1 MSKPVTKL
9 KQIRESKF
17 MSMTEVAEKAKLSV
31 QTISFAELGNK
42 ISLGSIRKIA
52 AALKVAPERLL

>member
-9 KQIRESKF
+9 KELRESKF

-31 QTISFAELGNK
+31 QTISFAEMGNK

-52 AALKVAPERLL
+52 GALKVAPEKLL

>member
-9 KQIRESKF
+9 KEIRENKF
-17 MSMTEVAEKAKLSV
+17 MSMTELAKKANLTV
-31 QTISFAELGNK
+31 QTISWAELGNK

-52 AALKVAPERLL
+52 GALKVAPEKLL

>member
-9 KQIRESKF
+9 KEIRESKF

-31 QTISFAELGNK
+31 QTISFAEMGNK

-52 AALKVAPERLL
+52 GALKVAPERLL